1 MMRAAAL
8 IAMLAAAAGAA
19 TDAAAFEVAQVI
31 GPSRIVLPVGKL
43 QQVAIEFAVKPGYHV
58 QANPAAYPNL
68 IPTRLTLLPVPGV
81 AVGKPRYPAAKRMRL
96 EGSGEQLLVYDGRF
110 RIVVPMARY
119 APAAARIR
127 LEGSLRYQGCDDR
140 HCLFP
145 ETLPVALTV
154 EADGP

>member
-1 MMRAAAL
+1 MMRAVVLA
-8 IAMLAAAAGAA
+8 AMLAAAAGAA
-19 TDAAAFEVAQVI
+19 NDAAAFEVAQVV
-31 GPSRIVLPVGKL
+31 GPARIVLPIGKL
-43 QQVAIEFAVKPGYHV
+43 QQVAIDVAVKPGYHV

-81 AVGKPRYPAAKRMRL
+81 AVGKPRYPSAKRLRL

-119 APAAARIR
+119 APAAAPIR

-145 ETLPVALTV
+145 ETLAVVLSI
-154 EADGP
+154 EADSP

>member
-1 MMRAAAL
+1 MRTVAL
-8 IAMLAAAAGAA
+8 VTMLAAAAGAA
-19 TDAAAFEVAQVI
+19 THAVALEVAQVV
-31 GPSRIVLPVGKL
+31 GPARIVLPVGKL
-43 QQVAIEFAVKPGYHV
+43 QQVAVDVAVKPGYHV

-68 IPTRLTLLPVPGV
+68 IATRLTLLPVPGV
-81 AVGKPRYPAAKRMRL
+81 AVGNPRYPGAKRLRL

-119 APAAARIR
+119 APAVAPIR

-145 ETLPVALTV
+145 QTLPVVLTV